1 MRTVFHVRQLGLNS
15 NKARGTYPQP
25 YGKEQFIGVQQLE
38 GVQYHN
44 VPQEKG
50 MKGERIVRCMQKKN
64 GLQSEVLYYDDN
76 AVLTMQCDAQSY
88 FKL

>member
-1 MRTVFHVRQLGLNS
+1 
-15 NKARGTYPQP
+15 
-25 YGKEQFIGVQQLE
+25 
-38 GVQYHN
+38 

>member
-1 MRTVFHVRQLGLNS
+1 MYSSLRAYNIIMCLKKR
-15 NKARGTYPQP
+15 
-25 YGKEQFIGVQQLE
+25 
-38 GVQYHN
+38 
-44 VPQEKG
+44 G
-50 MKGERIVRCMQKKN
+50 MKGGDNCALCAKS